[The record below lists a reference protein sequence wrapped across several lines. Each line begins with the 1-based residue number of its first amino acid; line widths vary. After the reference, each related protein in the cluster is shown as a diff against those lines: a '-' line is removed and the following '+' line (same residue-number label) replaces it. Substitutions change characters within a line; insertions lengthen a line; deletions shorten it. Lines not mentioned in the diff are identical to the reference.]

1 VTEQRS
7 PKLDELI
14 RALAAFERPPGLAE
28 IERILRGVELTREE
42 LGSHVSFN
50 HGSKRYCRNTVAA
63 SGWYELL
70 VVCWAP
76 GQQSHIH
83 DHAGSAC
90 AFRVIEGTGSETTY
104 LRSEGGLVR
113 PVSAEILTRGD
124 VCASHDADI
133 HRVANDTDDEDFIT
147 LHLYAPALSLMN
159 TYEPE
164 PGAEDER
171 RRLVARAVASY
182 SA

>member
-1 VTEQRS
+1 MPQPRS
-7 PKLDELI
+7 RKLEVLVK
-14 RALAAFERPPGLAE
+14 ALAGFEAAPSLARIEELLQGL
-28 IERILRGVELTREE
+28 ELTREDLE
-42 LGSHVSFN
+42 PFVVFN
-50 HGSKRYCRNTVAA
+50 HGSKRYSRNIVAA

-83 DHAGSAC
+83 DHSGSAC

-104 LRSEGGLVR
+104 LRAGGGLVR
-113 PVSAEILTRGD
+113 PVAAEILSRGD

-159 TYEPE
+159 TYEAE
-164 PGAEDER
+164 PGAEEER